1 MKKSA
6 SVWAAIIAMVAAG
19 ACSEV
24 TFEGGGPVKITLIS
38 DRTTAKTGQNIAFDF
53 DATGS
58 ILDGVII
65 VYGDGLADTIYT
77 SGAMSAHGQ
86 FLHAYQAT
94 GTFAAVGT
102 AYDAIRGQAE
112 DTVVVRITGG

>member
-6 SVWAAIIAMVAAG
+6 VVWTAIIAMVAAG

-24 TFEGGGPVKITLIS
+24 TFEGGGPLSITLIS

-53 DATGS
+53 DATGA

-65 VYGDGLADTIYT
+65 DFGDGVADTIYT
-77 SGAMSAHGQ
+77 SGAMGAHGQ
-86 FLHAYQAT
+86 FLHAYASP

-102 AYDAIRGQAE
+102 VYDAVRGQAV
-112 DTVVVRITGG
+112 DTVVVQITSG